1 MRHGNVGDGAPD
13 PVGLVIDPE
22 DSDGDSGASRWAS
35 PFGITAQAIDAAV
48 QRHKHAVHIHHT
60 DSTDI
65 TVANGISAQGF
76 LIRVFSRLF
85 HGGGNPNMA
94 TVAAIYIQD
103 LDEDA
108 LAGLE
113 VGRRVHPALVAQFF
127 KGNVALHAEQVDE
140 DSCTDGRDNSC
151 FCANTGIDAVVAVP
165 VCAKIHFF
173 SSGTHSLKAARRCNT
188 GFGIDAFDNIVDF
201 GTEALSQH
209 VMKYLI
215 RVSPAII
222 FGRIHC
228 LSSRNDD
235 FELTMIQDCKGM
247 TGVIR
252 RLFHTLDRPGQ
263 DTAAS
268 L

>member
-13 PVGLVIDPE
+13 PVGLMIDPE

-65 TVANGISAQGF
+65 TVANGIFAQGF

-108 LAGLE
+108 LAW
-113 VGRRVHPALVAQFF
+113 PPMSMI
-127 KGNVALHAEQVDE
+127 K
-140 DSCTDGRDNSC
+140 ST
-151 FCANTGIDAVVAVP
+151 
-165 VCAKIHFF
+165 
-173 SSGTHSLKAARRCNT
+173 SGWKWA
-188 GFGIDAFDNIVDF
+188 
-201 GTEALSQH
+201 
-209 VMKYLI
+209 
-215 RVSPAII
+215 
-222 FGRIHC
+222 
-228 LSSRNDD
+228 
-235 FELTMIQDCKGM
+235 
-247 TGVIR
+247 
-252 RLFHTLDRPGQ
+252 
-263 DTAAS
+263 AAS
-268 L
+268 IQRW